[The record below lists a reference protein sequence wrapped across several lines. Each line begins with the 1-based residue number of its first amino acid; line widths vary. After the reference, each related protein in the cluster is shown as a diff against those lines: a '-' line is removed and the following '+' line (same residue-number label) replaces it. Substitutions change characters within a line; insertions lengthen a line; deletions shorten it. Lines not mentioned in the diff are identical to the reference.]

1 MSKTNQDNSAS
12 IPNRNIR
19 GLAIETYKIVDDI
32 SPKIIKEDFKLR
44 EESHHDL
51 RHISQFTIPCVNSVY
66 HGTESLSFLG
76 PKIW

>member
-1 MSKTNQDNSAS
+1 MSKINQDNSAS

-51 RHISQFTIPCVNSVY
+51 RHIS
-66 HGTESLSFLG
+66 
-76 PKIW
+76 